1 MRRASL
7 FLSLIVFLAS
17 SAAFA
22 DDVVPLV
29 NWPVPSTGSGGT
41 HKYQPKAL
49 ADLSNPVVFVP
60 ITPCRVVDTRNA
72 NGPFG
77 GPIFSGGQTR
87 SYAVPSSS
95 CTGIPSGISALSLN
109 FSVTQTLQA
118 GGGFLTAW
126 QTGGLQPTVASI
138 TWFGPNQT
146 LSSASIV
153 PTGTGGSISV
163 FAGSQ
168 THVIIDVNGYFI
180 GNGNLMNSGEQLSL
194 VGNEDGSAVIRG
206 QNGSTFSSLLTSG
219 VRGVVTGAADNV
231 SGVNGESFSAGANF
245 GVTGFNDSASPN
257 SAGVLA
263 VSGSRTVINTGDGL
277 YFYDSAVRAEN
288 GHGGN
293 AVLGLSTNNGTIN
306 AASVVGDLF
315 DTSGN
320 FQASGALGF
329 LGSGSVIYGVF
340 ASGDMGATGTKPFVE
355 PHPTD
360 ASKVIRYVALEGPE
374 AGTYF
379 RGRGRFQNG
388 QAIIDVPESFRIVT
402 DEEGLTVQITPIGAG
417 FTMTTVVSADLDQIV
432 FRGNHDVEFYYIVH
446 GVRKAYKD
454 WQVIADGTEFVPRSP
469 TDTIP
474 DYLSAEAKRRLIQ
487 NGTYNADGTVNM
499 ATAAREGWT
508 KAWAAHLNPQLPAKA
523 ASDTPK
529 QRN

>member
-1 MRRASL
+1 MRRAL
-7 FLSLIVFLAS
+7 LCLSLIVLLGS
-17 SAAFA
+17 SAVFA
-22 DDVVPLV
+22 DDAVPLV
-29 NWPVPSTGSGGT
+29 NWPVPGMSGTT
-41 HKYQPKAL
+41 HRFQPKAS
-49 ADLSNPVVFVP
+49 ADLSNPLVFVP
-60 ITPCRVVDTRNA
+60 VTPCRVVDTRNA
-72 NGPFG
+72 VGAFG

-95 CTGIPSGISALSLN
+95 CTGIPTGISALSLN

-126 QTGGLQPTVASI
+126 QTGGSQPTVASL
-138 TWFGPNQT
+138 TWFGANQT
-146 LSSASIV
+146 LSAASIV
-153 PTGTGGSISV
+153 PTGSGGSISV
-163 FAGSQ
+163 FVGSQ

-180 GNGNLMNSGEQLSL
+180 GNGNSMNSGEQLSL
-194 VGNEDGSAVIRG
+194 LGIEDGSAIIRG
-206 QNGSTFSSLLTSG
+206 QNGSTLSSLTTSG
-219 VRGVVTGAADNV
+219 VRGVVTGNADSV
-231 SGVNGESFSAGANF
+231 TGVNGESFGTGANF
-245 GVTGFNDSASPN
+245 GVTGFNDSASAN

-263 VSGSRTVINTGDGL
+263 VSGSRTVINTSNGL
-277 YFYDSAVRAEN
+277 FFFDSGVRAEN

-306 AASVVGDLF
+306 AGSVVGNLF

-320 FQASGALGF
+320 FQASGVLGY

-340 ASGDMGATGTKPFVE
+340 AGGDMGATGTKPFVE

-379 RGRGRFQNG
+379 RGRGKFQNG

-402 DEEGLTVQITPIGAG
+402 DEDGLTVQITPIGAG
-417 FTMTTVVSADLDQIV
+417 FTMTTVVSANLDQVV

-454 WQVIADGTEFVPRSP
+454 WQAIADGTEFVPRFP
-469 TDTIP
+469 TERIP
-474 DYLSAEAKRRLIQ
+474 DYLSQEAKHRLIQ

-508 KAWAAHLNPQLPAKA
+508 KAWAARQNRQALAPSP
-523 ASDTPK
+523 SDTPK
-529 QRN
+529 QSN